1 MKTTALLTLIVCFTA
16 AAVGADGGIVE
27 TLKKKYSGDQT
38 IVADFDLT
46 ILWKVREKQETK
58 SGRLQLAPG
67 DKFRVELGPT
77 TWVCNGQTVWQYN
90 NKANQVVIKRLLD
103 YDLSQQPS
111 QILSTF
117 VNGYEYEVLEQNDR
131 QAILQWEADSSD
143 TRSFYRTVTIYYDM
157 RKQSLSSL
165 ILVDRHGN
173 ESTYL
178 FKRTAFGEDIPQEVF
193 EFEIPK
199 GVHVLDDRS

>member
-1 MKTTALLTLIVCFTA
+1 MRTTARIACIVSLA
-16 AAVGADGGIVE
+16 AMAVGVEAGIVE
-27 TLKKKYSGDQT
+27 TLKQKYAGDQT

-46 ILWKVREKQETK
+46 ILWKIREKQETK
-58 SGRLQLAPG
+58 SGRLHLAPG

-77 TWVCNGQTVWQYN
+77 TWVCNGQTVWQYSE
-90 NKANQVVIKRLLD
+90 KANQVVIKRLLD

-111 QILSTF
+111 QLLSTF
-117 VNGYEYEVLEQNDR
+117 VNDYDYDVLEQNDR
-131 QAILQWEADSSD
+131 QAILQWEADSGD
-143 TRSFYRTVTIYYDM
+143 GQAFYRTVTIYYDM

-178 FKRTAFGEDIPQEVF
+178 FKRTAFGKDIPKDVF

>member
-1 MKTTALLTLIVCFTA
+1 MKTITLLTAVITTVTA
-16 AAVGADGGIVE
+16 ATAEAGIVE

-77 TWVCNGQTVWQYN
+77 TWVCNGQTVWQYSE
-90 NKANQVVIKRLLD
+90 KANQVVIKRLLD

-111 QILSTF
+111 QILSQF
-117 VNGYEYEVLEQNDR
+117 VNGYEYTVLEQNDR
-131 QAILQWEADSSD
+131 QAILQWEADSSGS
-143 TRSFYRTVTIYYDM
+143 RQFYRTVTIYYDM

-178 FKRTAFGEDIPQEVF
+178 FKRTAFGKDIPKETF